1 MGLRVRAAGLALA
14 TVLALGACGQGGRD
28 QIRIVGS
35 STLFPFSSAVAE
47 QFAARGEFPTPI
59 VEATGT
65 GGGIK
70 LFCAGVGLIHPDI
83 ANASR
88 RMRKGEYA
96 DCQKS
101 GVRDVVEL
109 KVGYDG
115 IVFSNA
121 RGGLAM
127 DITKRQIYLALAKDV
142 PDGKGGFMPNPYKR
156 WSDIDPALPDE
167 PILVYGPP
175 PTSGTRDAFVE
186 LALELGARQIDQLAK
201 LREEDESAFR
211 RRAGTLR
218 EDGAWND
225 AGENDNVLVQ
235 QLVRNP
241 DAFGVFGYSFY
252 EENRD
257 RVQAAKVAGVEPTFE
272 TIASGDYAVAR
283 DLYIYLKRQH
293 VGVVPGIREFAAEFV
308 SLRASG
314 PRGYLKGRGMVPLPE
329 SERAREAQIVA
340 DLTVMAPPER

>member
-1 MGLRVRAAGLALA
+1 MALRRWTAGLALA
-14 TVLALGACGQGGRD
+14 AALALGACGQGGRD

-96 DCQKS
+96 DCQKA
-101 GVRDVVEL
+101 GVRDIVEL

-115 IVFSNA
+115 IVFANA
-121 RGGLAM
+121 RGGLTM
-127 DITKRQIYLALAKDV
+127 DITKRQIYLALARDV
-142 PDGKGGFMPNPYKR
+142 PDGNGGFTPNPYKR

-167 PILVYGPP
+167 P
-175 PTSGTRDAFVE
+175 R
-186 LALELGARQIDQLAK
+186 AREIDQLAK
-201 LREEDESAFR
+201 LREDDEGAFR

-241 DAFGVFGYSFY
+241 DAFGVFGYSFF

-272 TIASGDYAVAR
+272 TIASGDYRIAR
-283 DLYIYLKRQH
+283 DLFIYLKRQH
-293 VGVVPGIREFAAEFV
+293 VGVVPGIQEFASEFV
-308 SLRASG
+308 STRASG
-314 PRGYLKGRGMVPLPE
+314 ARGYLKGRGMVPLPE
-329 SERAREAQIVA
+329 AERVREAAVA
-340 DLTVMAPPER
+340 AALTPMAPPER